1 MESKKHKRKTSHVVI
16 VTSDA
21 VDANVK
27 QFRIRPWVLWTAIV
41 ILSVVMGAG
50 LGYIIYE
57 DQIWSVA
64 NQRIDEHVAKEK
76 ELQLQLN
83 QQKQEAEETQ
93 KLLQAEID
101 QLEKEKEIL
110 SDTVNIKDDEVK
122 TAVGEL
128 EKLYNPTKLPL
139 TGGAT
144 IEEITEGEPMCVFQ
158 ATEGALVVATAS
170 GTVTDIFEDAENGFK
185 VTIDHEN
192 GYVTVYQN
200 TEAPKVKLGENVMQG
215 MTIFV
220 VDKSSL
226 KLKYQVIKD
235 ENYINPMEIMEIEG

>member
-41 ILSVVMGAG
+41 ILSVLIGAG
-50 LGYIIYE
+50 LGYFIYE
-57 DQIWSVA
+57 DQIWGEA
-64 NQRIDEHVAKEK
+64 NQRIDEHVEKEK
-76 ELQLQLN
+76 ALLLQME
-83 QQKQEAEETQ
+83 QQKSEAEESQ
-93 KLLQAEID
+93 KILQAEID
-101 QLEKEKEIL
+101 KLQKDNEIL
-110 SDTVNIKDDEVK
+110 SDTVNIKDEEVK
-122 TAVGEL
+122 AAVGEL
-128 EKLYNPTKLPL
+128 EKLSSPTKLPL

-144 IEEITEGEPMCVFQ
+144 IEEVSEGDPMCIFH

-170 GTVTDIFEDAENGFK
+170 GTVSEILEDAENGYK
-185 VTIDHEN
+185 VTIDHGN

-200 TEAPKVKLGENVMQG
+200 TESPKVKLGENVMQG
-215 MTIFV
+215 MTVFV

-226 KLKYQVIKD
+226 ELKYQVMKD
-235 ENYINPMEIMEIEG
+235 DSYISPMEIMEIEG